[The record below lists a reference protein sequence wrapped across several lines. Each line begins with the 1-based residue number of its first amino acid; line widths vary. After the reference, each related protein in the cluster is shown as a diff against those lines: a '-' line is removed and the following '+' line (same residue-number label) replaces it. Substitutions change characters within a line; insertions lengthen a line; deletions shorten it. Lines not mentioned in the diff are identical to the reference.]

1 MTTEV
6 INELQIKN
14 LFKQAILE
22 VVQEQKDVFSDL
34 FMEIIEDFVLAQAI
48 EEGMQSET
56 VSESE
61 VFQVLEGTA

>member
-6 INELQIKN
+6 ISDSRL
-14 LFKQAILE
+14 KQVILE
-22 VVQEQKDVFSDL
+22 LFQEQREVFSDL
-34 FMEIIEDFVLAQAI
+34 FMEIVEDFVLAQAI